1 MSTLEIFRKHDHR
14 RESYLLGIAVFWTVV
29 LAGSLLWNLSLIIEH
44 KQILV
49 LWAGHIFLWLL
60 GLGGIY
66 WVRGQLGRGEQ
77 ARLRA
82 EQTLMEGEFRFRAIF
97 EQAAVGVALI
107 RSKTGEF
114 IQVNQR
120 FGDMLG
126 YTVDE
131 LQSKTYMDITHPD
144 DLQTDK
150 DNMGRFLRGEIR
162 GLNVT
167 KRYLHKD
174 GSIVWV
180 NLNGSTLWGEGQEPD
195 QHITIVEDITER
207 KNVGQALRESEAK
220 LQSIFRAAP
229 IGIGLADENRDIL
242 WVNDMFCEMLG
253 YAKDE
258 LIGQNA
264 QIVYPSKNDFNFVG
278 REKYRQ
284 ISEAGTGTVET
295 HLQRKDGTIID
306 VVLSSTPIDPAD
318 RSAGVTFTALDITD
332 RVEAEGQLQRRAD
345 QLELLRQASLR
356 LTSNLALG
364 SVLDAILEQAMQ
376 LVTADDAHIYL
387 YEQGRLRFGA
397 VRWVDG
403 RREGQ
408 FAEPRQNG
416 LTYTVARSGERL
428 AVPDMSDHPLF
439 VDWPLE
445 GSIVSLP
452 LSIGDQVVGVM
463 NVALDQQH
471 EFSEAELRILD
482 LLADQAAIAIDNA
495 RLHEQVQDHARSLEE
510 RVQERTAE
518 LNKTINLMAGREV
531 RMAELKKVIKRLRKQ
546 LEDAGMT
553 PVANDPLEEPII

>member
-14 RESYLLGIAVFWTVV
+14 RESYLLGIAVFWTGV

-49 LWAGHIFLWLL
+49 LWAGHISLWLL
-60 GLGGIY
+60 GLGGSF

-82 EQTLMEGEFRFRAIF
+82 EQTLMESESRFMAIF

-107 RSKTGEF
+107 RSKTGEY

-126 YTVDE
+126 YSVDE
-131 LQSKTYMDITHPD
+131 LQRKTHRDITHPD
-144 DLQTDK
+144 DIHTDE

-220 LQSIFRAAP
+220 LQSIFRVAP
-229 IGIGLADENRDIL
+229 IGIGLVGEERQLL
-242 WVNDMFCEMLG
+242 WVNDTLCEMLG
-253 YAKDE
+253 YASHE
-258 LIGQNA
+258 LEGQNA
-264 QIVYPSKNDFNFVG
+264 RFLYPTDEDFEFVG
-278 REKYRQ
+278 REIYRQ
-284 ISEAGTGTVET
+284 ISKRGTSTVET
-295 HLQRKDGTIID
+295 RWQHKDGTIIN
-306 VVLSSTPIDPAD
+306 VILSATPIDPAD
-318 RSAGVTFTALDITD
+318 RSVGVTFTALDITE
-332 RVEAEGQLQRRAD
+332 RVEVEGQLQQRAD
-345 QLELLRQASLR
+345 QLELLRQASLM

-364 SVLDAILEQAMQ
+364 SVLEAILEQAMR

-397 VRWVDG
+397 VRWADG

-439 VDWPLE
+439 EDWPLE

-463 NVALDQQH
+463 NVALDLPH
-471 EFSEAELRILD
+471 KFSQGELRILE
-482 LLADQAAIAIDNA
+482 LLADQAAISVVNA
-495 RLHEQVQDHARSLEE
+495 RLHEQVQEHAQSLDE

-518 LNKTINLMAGREV
+518 LNKIINLMAGREV
-531 RMAELKKVIKRLRKQ
+531 RMAELKKVIKKLRKQ
-546 LEDAGMT
+546 LEDAGMS

>member
-49 LWAGHIFLWLL
+49 LWAGHISLWLL
-60 GLGGIY
+60 GLGGIF
-66 WVRGQLGRGEQ
+66 WVRGQLGRGER

-82 EQTLMEGEFRFRAIF
+82 EQTLMESESRFMAIF

-107 RSKTGEF
+107 RSKTGEY

-126 YTVDE
+126 YSVDE
-131 LQSKTYMDITHPD
+131 LQRKTHRDITHPD
-144 DLQTDK
+144 DIHTDE

-220 LQSIFRAAP
+220 LQSIFRVAP
-229 IGIGLADENRDIL
+229 IGIGLVGEERQLL
-242 WVNDMFCEMLG
+242 WVNDTLCEMLG
-253 YAKDE
+253 YASHE
-258 LIGQNA
+258 LEGQNA
-264 QIVYPSKNDFNFVG
+264 RFLYPTDEDFEFVG
-278 REKYRQ
+278 REIYRQ
-284 ISEAGTGTVET
+284 ISKRGTSTVET
-295 HLQRKDGTIID
+295 RWQHKDGTIIN
-306 VVLSSTPIDPAD
+306 VILSATPIDPAD
-318 RSAGVTFTALDITD
+318 RSVGVTFTALDITE
-332 RVEAEGQLQRRAD
+332 RVEVEGQLQQRAD
-345 QLELLRQASLR
+345 QLELLRQASLM

-364 SVLDAILEQAMQ
+364 SVLEAILEQAMR

-397 VRWVDG
+397 VRWADG

-439 VDWPLE
+439 EDWPLE

-463 NVALDQQH
+463 NVALDLPH
-471 EFSEAELRILD
+471 KFSQGELRILE
-482 LLADQAAIAIDNA
+482 LLADQAAISVVNA
-495 RLHEQVQDHARSLEE
+495 RLHEQVQEHAQSLDE

-518 LNKTINLMAGREV
+518 LNKIINLMAGREV
-531 RMAELKKVIKRLRKQ
+531 RMAELKKVIKKLRKQ
-546 LEDAGMT
+546 LEDAGMS